1 MEMEKKKAHIT
12 IYYYDWIITD
22 DLEGEP
28 QEIEDFIK
36 DDNNIDKCITINPS
50 YNNGILS
57 IPIKELRKHIYKIE
71 KPMFNSLVEPIDI

>member
-1 MEMEKKKAHIT
+1 MEKGKKKSHIT
-12 IYYYDWIITD
+12 IYYYDWIITN

-36 DDNNIDKCITINPS
+36 DENNIDKYITINSS
-50 YNNGILS
+50 YDNGILS

-71 KPMFNSLVEPIDI
+71 KPMFNSLAEPIDI